1 MSTEEKHLSAE
12 QIDALVKT
20 QPGGIEARE
29 QSALF
34 QELRRHLAVCEFCQ
48 RLVSVHEERQRILHG
63 LRVELPGP
71 ITDYC
76 PSEKSLRDLAGG
88 ILGEAQ
94 ASVILSHV
102 NECDHCGPLLRRES
116 ELLSEETSPEEEER
130 ISSLESS
137 QLAWQGRLA
146 KRLSQDNSKK
156 PGFGSNW
163 ATFWSAARWQ
173 WVLAGVAFLT
183 CVAVGAWFFRRSQ
196 PLYAQELLATAYSES
211 RTMEL
216 RVWGGKFAPIH
227 VTRGNT
233 DSNLAKPVALL
244 EAETLIGKKLKKY
257 PGSGDWLAA
266 KGRADLLDAHYDSA
280 IDSLERVIKIDPT
293 STAAEGDLASAY
305 FLRGE
310 AKHRPVD
317 YGAAMDLLGKALAR
331 APDDP
336 VLRFNRAIISE
347 KMFLYTQALEDW
359 EHYLRIDPSG
369 PWSSEAQQ
377 RLVSLREKLKKR
389 DQSLAEP
396 LLLPGQLATLD
407 SRDPK
412 VRESIGARMEEYDHI
427 VLREW
432 LPRAYPVKTVDAVDN
447 TDIRKALAVLARV
460 AVTENHDR
468 WLTDL
473 LASAPTAQFPTAVAA
488 LSESIRASD
497 AGNYAVAGAES
508 ALAQRLFKSAN
519 SQAGALRSR
528 VEAVYAVHFLHHG
541 QLCQQAIAQPLG
553 SPATQ
558 YPWISTQFEIERAI
572 CHSLTHNL
580 GDTQEIL
587 GPAAASARLAGYPTL
602 YLRSVGNAAEMES
615 ETGNLTSA
623 WARAADG
630 LSFFWS
636 APLRPMQGYNLY
648 VRLSSM
654 ADQLH
659 RPYLQVAIWRQAL
672 ALIDSDEDY
681 LLRAMAH
688 SLAASAALS
697 AEMPDLAKDEFAQAE
712 RLFAL
717 APDTNALVGNRMEAG
732 TMLAAVELRDG
743 RPAKARELL
752 EALNPGIGQLSNDYV
767 AIQFYSVLGEAE
779 RRLGRPREA
788 EKALHAAV
796 ALSEV
801 SLESM
806 RTEKDRVSWTE
817 VSADCY
823 FNLTQ
828 LKLDSGDA
836 EGALELW
843 EWYRAASSRAGRN
856 TDQKQSRNASRGPD
870 SFSSGALAEVP
881 PLPDLKQVHKSRAG
895 METRSVVSY
904 AVFEDEVAV
913 WLFDNRG
920 IESRVVKKPAK
931 EVDNLVSRFVDLC
944 SDPGSDPVD
953 IEKAARP
960 LYDLLIAPIAE
971 KIGSDRTL
979 IVETDKS
986 LDRLPVNAL
995 TDHEGRF
1002 LSDFIPL
1009 VASAGVYYDGTRPS
1023 TASLSPRSPALIVGV
1038 AIPVDA
1044 GLGPLHPAME
1054 AETEA
1059 REIAE
1064 HFLTAHLLIGEK
1076 GTLSQVRQGLPKAS
1090 IFHFAGHAVA
1100 SQTKTGLLLSDDVL
1114 SADMLD
1120 SMSMEDLRLV
1130 VLSGCE
1136 THSGSTGSSDDY
1148 DSLVRMFAR
1157 AGVPELVASRWKVD
1171 SGATSLFMQKFYGAL
1186 MSGKA
1191 VTESMREAQR
1201 ALRARP
1207 ETSHPYYWGAFANF
1221 AAS

>member
-1 MSTEEKHLSAE
+1 MDTDEKHLSAE
-12 QIDALVKT
+12 QIDALVGT

-34 QELRRHLAVCEFCQ
+34 QELRRHLAACEACQ
-48 RLVSVHEERQRILHG
+48 RLVSVQEERHRILHS
-63 LRVELPGP
+63 LRAGAPGE
-71 ITDYC
+71 ITGNC

-88 ILGEAQ
+88 ILGEVE
-94 ASVILSHV
+94 ASEILSHV
-102 NECDHCGPLLRRES
+102 IQCDHCGPVLRQDGGLLNS
-116 ELLSEETSPEEEER
+116 EASPEEDAA
-130 ISSLESS
+130 ISSLQSS
-137 QLAWQGRLA
+137 EPAWQVRLA
-146 KRLSQDNSKK
+146 KRLSQGEPNERKLRA
-156 PGFGSNW
+156 NW
-163 ATFWSAARWQ
+163 TLLWSAPHLRWAF
-173 WVLAGVAFLT
+173 AGAAFAVCLVAGTWL
-183 CVAVGAWFFRRSQ
+183 FRRSQ
-196 PLYAQELLATAYSES
+196 PMYAEELLATAYSES

-216 RVWGGKFAPIH
+216 RVAGGKFAAIR
-227 VTRGNT
+227 VTRGKA

-244 EAETLIGKKLKKY
+244 EAETLIGKKLAKN

-266 KGRADLLDAHYDSA
+266 KGRADLLDGNYDSA
-280 IDSLERVIKIDPT
+280 IDSLEHALKIDPT

-310 AKHRPVD
+310 AKNRPID

-331 APDDP
+331 SPDDP

-359 EHYLRIDPSG
+359 QQYLRIDPSG
-369 PWSSEAQQ
+369 PWALEAQQ
-377 RLVSLREKLKKR
+377 RFETLKEKLKKR
-389 DQSLAEP
+389 DRSLAEP
-396 LLLPGQLATLD
+396 LLLPGQLAALD
-407 SRDPK
+407 PQDPK
-412 VRESIGARMEEYDHI
+412 VKESIASRMEEYDHL
-427 VLREW
+427 VLRDW
-432 LPRAYPVKTVDAVDN
+432 LPRAYPVRAGNAADN
-447 TDIRKALAVLARV
+447 SDIRKALAVLARV

-473 LASAPTAQFPTAVAA
+473 LASAPAAQFPMAVAA
-488 LSESIRASD
+488 LSESIRAND
-497 AGNYAVAGAES
+497 AGNYVIAGSEA
-508 ALAQRLFKSAN
+508 ARAQRLFKSAN
-519 SQAGALRSR
+519 SQAGVLRSR
-528 VEAVYAVHFLHHG
+528 VEGVYAVHLSHHG
-541 QLCQQAIAQPLG
+541 ELCLRATAQPLAP
-553 SPATQ
+553 SATE
-558 YPWISTQFEIERAI
+558 YPWLSTQFEIERAN
-572 CHSLTHNL
+572 CYLLLNNL
-580 GDTQEIL
+580 GDAQAIL
-587 GPAAASARLAGYPTL
+587 GPAATSARHASYPTL
-602 YLRSVGNAAEMES
+602 YLRSVGNVAEMES
-615 ETGNLTSA
+615 RTGHLSSA

-648 VRLSSM
+648 TRLGSM
-654 ADQLH
+654 AEQLH
-659 RPYLQVAIWRQAL
+659 RPHLQVAIWRQAL

-688 SLAASAALS
+688 SLAASAALR
-697 AEMPDLAKDEFAQAE
+697 ADMPDLARNEFAQAE

-717 APDTNALVGNRMEAG
+717 APDTNAVVGNRMEAG
-732 TMLAAVELRDG
+732 IILAAVEVRDG
-743 RPAKARELL
+743 RLAKARELL

-779 RRLGRPREA
+779 RRLGRAREA
-788 EKALHAAV
+788 EKALRAAV

-801 SLESM
+801 SLESL
-806 RTEKDRVSWTE
+806 RSEKDRVSWTE
-817 VSADCY
+817 LSADSY
-823 FNLTQ
+823 LNLTQ
-828 LKLDSGDA
+828 LKLDTGDA

-843 EWYRAASSRAGRN
+843 EWYRAAASRAGRKL
-856 TDQKQSRNASRGPD
+856 DQKQLPRAGQSASR
-870 SFSSGALAEVP
+870 FSPAALAEGP
-881 PLPDLKQVHKSRAG
+881 RLPELGQVRRSRAG
-895 METRSVVSY
+895 METRTVLSY
-904 AVFEDEVAV
+904 AVFNDEVAI

-920 IESRVVKKPAK
+920 IESKVVKKPAK
-931 EVDNLVSRFVDLC
+931 DVDALVSRFVDLC
-944 SDPGSDPVD
+944 SDPGSDPAQ

-960 LYDLLIAPIAE
+960 LYDLLIAPIAD
-971 KIGSDRTL
+971 KISSDRTL
-979 IVETDKS
+979 ILETDRS
-986 LDRLPVNAL
+986 LDRLPVGVL

-1002 LSDFIPL
+1002 LSDFAPL
-1009 VASAGVYYDGTRPS
+1009 VASAGVHHDGARSAP
-1023 TASLSPRSPALIVGV
+1023 ASLSPHSPALIVGV

-1044 GLGPLHPAME
+1044 DLGPLHPAVE
-1054 AETEA
+1054 AEAEA

-1064 HFLTAHLLIGEK
+1064 HFPAARLLIGEK

-1114 SADMLD
+1114 SADMLE
-1120 SMSMEDLRLV
+1120 SLEMEGLRLV
-1130 VLSGCE
+1130 VLSGCD
-1136 THSGSTGSSDDY
+1136 THSGSAGSSEDY

-1171 SGATSLFMQKFYGAL
+1171 SAATSFFMQKFYGAL